1 MLKTFCWSQSGA
13 ELHLGVLLR
22 GRCGKAHSQNECRPP
37 KATEMSPCIMKI
49 ILVTREM
56 GPNARLLH
64 GCWWV
69 SLVLLAQNI
78 PFHYA
83 RQDLFGIEINS
94 IKQSGPQGPPT
105 DKIIRSACRQ
115 SYT

>member
-1 MLKTFCWSQSGA
+1 
-13 ELHLGVLLR
+13 
-22 GRCGKAHSQNECRPP
+22 
-37 KATEMSPCIMKI
+37 MKI

-69 SLVLLAQNI
+69 SLVLLAQNT

-94 IKQSGPQGPPT
+94 IKQSDPQGPPT
-105 DKIIRSACRQ
+105 DKIVRSTCRQ
-115 SYT
+115 SYM